1 MKSTKVQRRE
11 IKVRQRKLGMDDV
24 AYHGFLSA
32 WGVESCTE
40 LNREQAEEAID
51 VLEEMLVEK
60 GLIVK
65 PRGFWRD
72 APRDLKTRYDELL
85 PRDAR
90 LATPQQ
96 LRHLEGLWVQ
106 VTRQKSW
113 GAAMAA
119 FKEFLQR
126 RFGIGDILWIQR
138 EEVGK
143 IEHLLRVMKEQVRR
157 LVFTGFEGYF

>member
-1 MKSTKVQRRE
+1 MKSSKIQRQE

-24 AYHGFLSA
+24 AYRGFLSGWNVA
-32 WGVESCTE
+32 SCTE
-40 LNREQAEEAID
+40 LNREQAEEAIGALD
-51 VLEEMLVEK
+51 DMLLDR
-60 GLIVK
+60 GLIDK
-65 PRGFWRD
+65 PRSFWRD
-72 APRDLKTRYDELL
+72 APRNLKERYNELL

-90 LATPQQ
+90 LATPGQ

-106 VTRQKSW
+106 VTRQKTW

-126 RFGIGDILWIQR
+126 RFHIGDILWIKR

-143 IEHLLRVMKEQVRR
+143 MAHLLRVMKKQ
-157 LVFTGFEGYF
+157 

>member
-1 MKSTKVQRRE
+1 MKSSKVQRRE
-11 IKVRQRKLGMDDV
+11 IKIRQKRLGMDDV
-24 AYHGFLSA
+24 AYRGFLSG

-40 LNREQAEEAID
+40 LNREQAEE
-51 VLEEMLVEK
+51 VLDALEAMMFEQ
-60 GLIVK
+60 GLIF
-65 PRGFWRD
+65 RSRSFWRD
-72 APRDLKTRYDELL
+72 APRNLKERYNELL

-106 VTRQKSW
+106 VTRQRTW
-113 GAAMAA
+113 AVAMTA

-126 RFGIGDILWIQR
+126 RFGIGDILWIRR

-143 IEHLLRVMKEQVRR
+143 IEHLLRVMRGQDMR
-157 LVFTGFEGYF
+157 T

>member
-1 MKSTKVQRRE
+1 MRSSKIQRRE
-11 IKVRQRKLGMDDV
+11 IKVRQKRLGMDDV

-40 LNREQAEEAID
+40 MNREQAEEAID
-51 VLEEMLVEK
+51 LLDEMLVEQ
-60 GLIVK
+60 GLCDK
-65 PRGFWRD
+65 PRAFWRD
-72 APRDLKTRYDELL
+72 APRDLKSRYNELL

-96 LRHLEGLWVQ
+96 LRHIEGLWVQ

-113 GAAMAA
+113 GKAMAA
-119 FKEFLQR
+119 FKDFLQN
-126 RFGIGDILWIQR
+126 RFHIGDILWIKR

-143 IEHLLRVMKEQVRR
+143 IEHLLRVMKGQ
-157 LVFTGFEGYF
+157 